1 MRVPAAGV
9 AARRVEA
16 HDEEDHGA
24 DARDAAQHDGDDG
37 HLEEVPLL
45 RAAVRDDLVVRDGDD
60 GAVVEDGDDDQRDNG
75 QRERPRVRQLQRVQH
90 RLDVRV
96 RRARAGHD
104 VALGLHGQHREEEEE
119 QQLDGAGDAVDAV
132 VAHALEDLA
141 RALDGLDDDRQAR
154 LREHDVGGGLGGV
167 RRALDGDAD
176 VGALERRRVVDAVA
190 RHARHVALLADDVDD
205 LELVLGQH
213 LGEAVGGHDDGGQV
227 AVHAALVVQHL
238 RVEDV
243 GAHAELAARL
253 LGDGRLVA
261 RDHLHLHAHV
271 HGRLDRAL
279 GVVARRVEER
289 EHALELPAR
298 RLVLTRVA
306 DRDAERAEAAVGE
319 RLHRALDAAADLV
332 LVVRQAQHHLRRA
345 LGDLEDLAIGGLD
358 ERLRALVR
366 GVERRELDLL
376 ERRQLGARR
385 DGLRDA
391 VVDGVLVALRALGG
405 ERGVEDDL
413 LLGHVAH
420 EQRLAQAQ
428 LVLRERARLV
438 GADHGGGAHRLA
450 RVEVLDQV
458 VVGQHAV
465 SAEGQRDGDGE
476 RQALGHGHHEDGDAG
491 DDEGQHLGR
500 VLVLELLVVAARP
513 RLAEEPDVHDHDA
526 HERHHAAG
534 LADVHRQLVELRAQD
549 RAARELLLAAL
560 LHLRRRLGGGRL
572 AR

>member
-261 RDHLHLHAHV
+261 RNHLHLHAKLNRV
-271 HGRLDRAL
+271 LDRL
-279 GVVARRVEER
+279 LRVHARRVEQR
-289 EHALELPAR
+289 QHALELPVR
-298 RLVLTRVA
+298 LLVLARVG
-306 DRDAERAEAAVGE
+306 DGDAERAEAAVGE

-345 LGDLEDLAIGGLD
+345 LGDLEDGAVR
-358 ERLRALVR
+358 RLHRRLSALVR
-366 GVERRELDLL
+366 
-376 ERRQLGARR
+376 
-385 DGLRDA
+385 
-391 VVDGVLVALRALGG
+391 
-405 ERGVEDDL
+405 
-413 LLGHVAH
+413 
-420 EQRLAQAQ
+420 
-428 LVLRERARLV
+428 
-438 GADHGGGAHRLA
+438 
-450 RVEVLDQV
+450 RVEGHEL
-458 VVGQHAV
+458 
-465 SAEGQRDGDGE
+465 
-476 RQALGHGHHEDGDAG
+476 AL
-491 DDEGQHLGR
+491 
-500 VLVLELLVVAARP
+500 LELL
-513 RLAEEPDVHDHDA
+513 
-526 HERHHAAG
+526 
-534 LADVHRQLVELRAQD
+534 
-549 RAARELLLAAL
+549 
-560 LHLRRRLGGGRL
+560 
-572 AR
+572 